1 MKATA
6 PAIFRCGVDFEA
18 VRGDHSHK
26 KERITGSEMKFWHMA
41 AVTLMAASCSGNS
54 LNNGGPTSGGSS
66 SGGTSTTVDLAGST
80 TVSAG
85 SPITHSEKQDATTG
99 NGYATGMTYDATND
113 TFTVDNLA
121 FDGGNT
127 YTRDTAVPN
136 LGPYQVYEA
145 SSTYQ
150 DSLTGTPINQFLYR
164 AIYARSSNTT
174 AGGQPTTEFAIVRTG
189 AYIPYGFGGFMYQR
203 NGSVVLPT
211 SGQANYSGKY
221 AGLRDFDGA
230 AGLEYTTG
238 DISIAIDFNDFN
250 DPAGVQGHITNR
262 KIFDVNGNDI
272 TSQVLAALST
282 KTNVTQSVLPTAV
295 FTVGPGTLS
304 AAGEITNGVTSTV
317 TTSSGSQQFENGKY
331 YAVLSGQN
339 ASEVVG
345 IVVLTSQDPR
355 VDGVTARETGGFI
368 LQRN

>member
-1 MKATA
+1 
-6 PAIFRCGVDFEA
+6 
-18 VRGDHSHK
+18 
-26 KERITGSEMKFWHMA
+26 MKFWHMA
-41 AVTLMAASCSGNS
+41 AVTLMAAGCSGNS
-54 LNNGGPTSGGSS
+54 LNNGGPSSGS
-66 SGGTSTTVDLAGST
+66 SGGTGTTVDLPGST
-80 TVSAG
+80 TVSAS
-85 SPITHSEKQDATTG
+85 SPISHSEKQDAATG
-99 NGYATGMTYDATND
+99 DGYATNMTYDATND

-127 YTRDTAVPN
+127 YTRDTTVPN

-145 SSTYQ
+145 ASTYQ

-164 AIYARSSNTT
+164 AIYARSTNKT
-174 AGGQPTTEFAIVRTG
+174 ADGKPTTEFAIVRTG
-189 AYIPYGFGGFMYQR
+189 AYVPYGFGGFMYQR

-238 DISIAIDFNDFN
+238 DMKIAIDFNDFN
-250 DPAGVQGHITNR
+250 DPAGVQGQISNR

-272 TSQVLAALST
+272 TGQVLAALST
-282 KTNVTQSVLPTAV
+282 KTNVTQTVLPTAV

-304 AAGEITNGVTSTV
+304 KAGEITNGITSTV
-317 TTSSGSQQFENGKY
+317 PTSSGSERLETGKY
-331 YAVLSGQN
+331 YAVLSGKN
-339 ASEVVG
+339 AGEVVG
-345 IVVLTSQDPR
+345 IVVMTSADPR
-355 VDGVTARETGGFI
+355 VDGVTVRETGGFI